1 MKEFIKKDMLYIKAY
16 HKMNLIIS
24 LLFIISA
31 AVNFGNNLLA
41 AYGMLFLTMISTA
54 LISYDESEQ
63 FIYYA
68 VSLPKGRSKL
78 VSSKYI
84 SNLILCAGGLLLA
97 VISYFIGGRD
107 DGTLLMLLTMLI
119 FVSMT
124 VPSFM
129 LLFNFV
135 LGTKKGRLPGI
146 LALGAVFGAAGVAAN
161 FGIAN
166 GEGGLPLLTAFT
178 IAAVSSVLYAVSW
191 CIALIIYKK
200 KSF

>member
-24 LLFIISA
+24 LLFVISA
-31 AVNFGNNLLA
+31 AVNFGNNFFA

-54 LISYDESEQ
+54 LMSYDESEQ

-107 DGTLLMLLTMLI
+107 DGTLLTLLTMLI
-119 FVSMT
+119 FVSLT

-129 LLFNFV
+129 LLFNFA

-146 LALGAVFGAAGVAAN
+146 LALGAVFGVAAY
-161 FGIAN
+161 FGAVN
-166 GEGGLPLLTAFT
+166 VEGGLPLLTAFA
-178 IAAVSSVLYAVSW
+178 IVAVSSVLYAVSW
-191 CIALIIYKK
+191 CISIIIYKK

>member
-24 LLFIISA
+24 LLFVISA
-31 AVNFGNNLLA
+31 AVNFGNNFFA

-54 LISYDESEQ
+54 LMSYDESEQ

-107 DGTLLMLLTMLI
+107 DGTLLTLLTMLI
-119 FVSMT
+119 FVSLT

-129 LLFNFV
+129 LLFNFA

-146 LALGAVFGAAGVAAN
+146 LALGAVFGVAAY
-161 FGIAN
+161 FGAVN
-166 GEGGLPLLTAFT
+166 VEGGLPLLTAFA
-178 IAAVSSVLYAVSW
+178 IVAVSSALYAVSW
-191 CIALIIYKK
+191 CISLIIYKK

>member
-31 AVNFGNNLLA
+31 AVNFGNNFFA

-54 LISYDESEQ
+54 LMSYDESEQ

-107 DGTLLMLLTMLI
+107 DGTLLTLLTMLI
-119 FVSMT
+119 FVSLT

-129 LLFNFV
+129 LLFNFA

-146 LALGAVFGAAGVAAN
+146 LALGAVFGIAAY
-161 FGIAN
+161 FGAVN

-178 IAAVSSVLYAVSW
+178 IVAVSSALYAVSW